1 MTAQTLTRLRP
12 QPDFSGRGRS
22 RLRVD
27 ASEHVRILVV
37 MATFVGGGYVV
48 YALITVP
55 MMVAQA
61 ESTVAAWYPPVG
73 VALGM
78 GPGLMLLGTRF
89 VTAQVRWITVWVL
102 LSQVGVVAAGLVWGV
117 AGIGSS
123 PLPAIWMLD
132 FVGLTAVAACLVC
145 TIPQSLGFLVLG
157 KSVAA
162 YVALA
167 HQDPPEVADMVRE
180 AVFGVVFTTLFVC
193 TAVMVV
199 RSGAALDRSR
209 SNAAALVEAHVRNA
223 ELARFDGLI
232 HDHVI
237 STLVAAG
244 SDPSDPRVAALAASA
259 LDRLD
264 ALADDH
270 VYDDEHVS
278 HMETVAR
285 LRTVIDPQVDT
296 VVNVPDGS
304 TLRSMSGGVPAAAVR
319 ALAEAVGEAV
329 RNSAV
334 HAGPDAER
342 AVVITVDADHVGVAI
357 IDDGVGFD
365 PSAVAV
371 DRLGLALSVRRRLET
386 LPGGRASVR
395 STPGAGTM
403 IEVSWTRP

>member
-1 MTAQTLTRLRP
+1 M
-12 QPDFSGRGRS
+12 
-22 RLRVD
+22 
-27 ASEHVRILVV
+27 RILVV
-37 MATFVGGGYVV
+37 MATFVGGGYIV
-48 YALITVP
+48 YALIAVP

-61 ESTVAAWYPPVG
+61 DSIVAAWYPPVG
-73 VALGM
+73 VALAM
-78 GPGLMLLGTRF
+78 GPGLMLLGARY
-89 VTAQVRWITVWVL
+89 VAEPVRWITVWVL
-102 LSQVGVVAAGLVWGV
+102 LSQIGVVAAGLLWGAV
-117 AGIGSS
+117 GIGSS
-123 PLPAIWMLD
+123 PTPAVWMLD

-167 HQDPPEVADMVRE
+167 HQESPDVADMVRE

-209 SNAAALVEAHVRNA
+209 STAAALVEAHVRNA

-244 SDPSDPRVAALAASA
+244 SDPSDPRVAALAVSA

-264 ALADDH
+264 ALAGDH
-270 VYDDEHVS
+270 VYDDEHVT
-278 HMETVAR
+278 HMEMVAR

-296 VVNVPDGS
+296 VVNVPDGH
-304 TLRSMSGGVPAAAVR
+304 TLRTVTVGVPAAAVR

-329 RNSAV
+329 RNSAI
-334 HAGPDAER
+334 HAGSDAER
-342 AVVITVDADHVGVAI
+342 AVVITVDADRVSVVVV
-357 IDDGVGFD
+357 DDGVGFD

-371 DRLGLALSVRRRLET
+371 DRLGLALSVHRRLET
-386 LPGGRASVR
+386 LPGGHASVQ